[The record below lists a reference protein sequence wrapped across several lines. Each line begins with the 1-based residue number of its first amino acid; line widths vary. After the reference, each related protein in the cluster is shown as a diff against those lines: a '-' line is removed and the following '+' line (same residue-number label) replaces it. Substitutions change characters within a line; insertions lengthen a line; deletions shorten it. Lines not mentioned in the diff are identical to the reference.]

1 MQVATTR
8 KNNDFRWHKRL
19 DVVPRLVKS
28 ASNPWREIEWLTIYS
43 WGALHTLQ
51 IYLDEPVSHADFV
64 GWVKCN
70 VTHQPP
76 LMGYAIAPPIL
87 QIQRDW

>member
-28 ASNPWREIEWLTIYS
+28 ASNP
-43 WGALHTLQ
+43 
-51 IYLDEPVSHADFV
+51 
-64 GWVKCN
+64 
-70 VTHQPP
+70 
-76 LMGYAIAPPIL
+76 
-87 QIQRDW
+87 